1 MDRGEVFSRAG
12 DALTTAV
19 RWPHAPQYAACGD
32 LTAAL
37 RLEPVQ
43 ENTSPRSAGAA
54 DRAPPRSCWPSSQ
67 PVLTERSARL
77 PRQAEALMSDS
88 SDTFGT
94 FELILVDF
102 DGNSRCIRRGGGSC
116 GAVHSRRRHPHLP
129 ARLTQCDLARVAGSP
144 IASIAAIESNL

>member
-54 DRAPPRSCWPSSQ
+54 DRASPRCCMVSSHSM
-67 PVLTERSARL
+67 PAERAVCL
-77 PRQAEALMSDS
+77 PRQAGLLRIDHG
-88 SDTFGT
+88 DTLATVERIG
-94 FELILVDF
+94 IDI
-102 DGNSRCIRRGGGSC
+102 DGLGRYIRTT
-116 GAVHSRRRHPHLP
+116 HP
-129 ARLTQCDLARVAGSP
+129 G
-144 IASIAAIESNL
+144 